1 MIAVLRM
8 ASNADNEL
16 AVKLKCML
24 KTVINDSKEID
35 IDSLRNYATY

>member
-8 ASNADNEL
+8 ANKADKEL

-24 KTVINDSKEID
+24 KIVINDSNEIEID
-35 IDSLRNYATY
+35 SFRN